1 MRFID
6 NFLII
11 CILAKMRAC
20 NGGARK
26 ESPSNRTKTSE
37 VSNCYFRAVA
47 VTRRMFTK
55 HFSSFYVIFA
65 KKQ

>member
-1 MRFID
+1 MRFVD

-11 CILAKMRAC
+11 SILAKMRTY

-47 VTRRMFTK
+47 VITGHIVHVST
-55 HFSSFYVIFA
+55 IFVFLPL
-65 KKQ
+65 